1 MRHLAAEAFEML
13 VHSPHRRRDPPES
26 ALDEHDLQP
35 REALRHAFDNQTRQR
50 RRHRM
55 RIRLVL
61 LGVVGRP
68 AAAGRRVT
76 AITADVNADG
86 QPKLLGAGVNRP
98 VAMAPERLVGAWRNI
113 DLHVLAEFGAALD
126 LGDRR
131 LGVVLAH

>member
-1 MRHLAAEAFEML
+1 
-13 VHSPHRRRDPPES
+13 
-26 ALDEHDLQP
+26 
-35 REALRHAFDNQTRQR
+35 
-50 RRHRM
+50 M
-55 RIRLVL
+55 RIIRREQQAIDADPFDQGSQVPRLV
-61 LGVVGRP
+61 VVGRP
-68 AAAGRRVT
+68 AAAARRVT

-131 LGVVLAH
+131 LGIVLAD